1 MGDLVLNI
9 PKLLEGLP
17 QSVSTL
23 VIVLLVLIGVRWK
36 EKKTNVEVR
45 KVDDDIRGQQISGL
59 MAQIK
64 VLTDQIKTL
73 TEDIAHYQVQIGE
86 LRSQLDDQYRQNIQL
101 TTQLK
106 EANKRI
112 SELEISLAL
121 YDNAKTN
128 GVDVRLFQVE

>member
-1 MGDLVLNI
+1 MGDLILNI

-73 TEDIAHYQVQIGE
+73 TEDISHYQVQIGE
-86 LRSQLDDQYRQNIQL
+86 LRDQLDDQYRQNIQL
-101 TTQLK
+101 TMQLK

>member
-1 MGDLVLNI
+1 MGDLILNI

-86 LRSQLDDQYRQNIQL
+86 LRGQLDDKYRQNIQL

>member
-17 QSVSTL
+17 QSVSAL

-64 VLTDQIKTL
+64 VLTDQIKAL

>member
-1 MGDLVLNI
+1 MGDLILNI

-86 LRSQLDDQYRQNIQL
+86 LRSQLDDQYRQNILL

>member
-1 MGDLVLNI
+1 MGDLILNI

-86 LRSQLDDQYRQNIQL
+86 LRDQLDDQYRQNIQL
-101 TTQLK
+101 TMQLK

>member
-23 VIVLLVLIGVRWK
+23 VIVLLVLIGMRWK

>member
-128 GVDVRLFQVE
+128 GVDVRLLQVE

>member
-23 VIVLLVLIGVRWK
+23 IIVLLVLIAVRWK

-128 GVDVRLFQVE
+128 GVDVRLFKVE

>member
-1 MGDLVLNI
+1 MGDLILNI

-23 VIVLLVLIGVRWK
+23 VIMLLVLIGVRWK

>member
-101 TTQLK
+101 TMQLK

-128 GVDVRLFQVE
+128 GVDVRLFRVE

>member
-9 PKLLEGLP
+9 PKILEGLP
-17 QSVSTL
+17 QSLSTL
-23 VIVLLVLIGVRWK
+23 IIVLLVLIAVRWK

-73 TEDIAHYQVQIGE
+73 TEDIANYQVQIGE
-86 LRSQLDDQYRQNIQL
+86 LRGQLDDQYRQNIL
-101 TTQLK
+101 LSTQLK

-128 GVDVRLFQVE
+128 GVDVALFQVK

>member
-1 MGDLVLNI
+1 MGDLILNI

-64 VLTDQIKTL
+64 VLTEQIKTL
-73 TEDIAHYQVQIGE
+73 TEDISHYQVQIGE
-86 LRSQLDDQYRQNIQL
+86 LRDQLDDQYRQNIQL

>member
-101 TTQLK
+101 TMQLK

-128 GVDVRLFQVE
+128 GVDVRLLQVE

>member
-17 QSVSTL
+17 QTVSTL
-23 VIVLLVLIGVRWK
+23 IIVLLVLIGVRWK

-86 LRSQLDDQYRQNIQL
+86 LRGQLDDQYRQNILL

>member
-101 TTQLK
+101 TMQLK

>member
-17 QSVSTL
+17 QTVSTL

>member
-1 MGDLVLNI
+1 MGDLILNI

-73 TEDIAHYQVQIGE
+73 TEDIANYQVQIGE
-86 LRSQLDDQYRQNIQL
+86 LRGQLDDQYRQNIQL
-101 TTQLK
+101 TMQLK

>member
-1 MGDLVLNI
+1 MGDLILNI